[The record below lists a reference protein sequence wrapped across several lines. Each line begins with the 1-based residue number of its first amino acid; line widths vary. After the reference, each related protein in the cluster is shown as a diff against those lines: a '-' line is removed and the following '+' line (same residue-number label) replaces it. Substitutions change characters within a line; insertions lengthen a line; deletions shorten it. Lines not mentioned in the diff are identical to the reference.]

1 MNQRDTRSYGDS
13 HSSRKPDYDT
23 GVQGRFGRQE
33 DWRKV
38 EREQAAHKLTLREQV
53 ELEAAEQK
61 RASREA
67 AQRRAAEQQRRRQM
81 AQQQAAEER
90 LRRQQQQE
98 ERRQRSKP
106 SEPEQT
112 IQGRFGR
119 QEVRLNPEREARQR
133 ASQQARQYDR
143 QRYATHERQQQAQ
156 QLRQP
161 QQPVASREQPRA
173 QRPVRQAPTQ
183 VEAQRQAQQRA
194 QRQAAQEQARRHAQ
208 QQAAQQQRQVQQAH
222 DEQQPRQEQRKRPV
236 QEIPDDQVVQSAH
249 GGRHMPVVQRDRQVA
264 SRPQVQHE
272 PQDPWQIDQG
282 DLQQEPPVD
291 TTVAQVSQDID
302 QQAQPWAQQQSRTS
316 TYRPS
321 FGDADAT
328 SRYARESYGSKRKQG
343 SYTVNSVGQSARS
356 KFDRRPNIERASSE
370 RSRSGKK
377 LPNVSPKLI
386 AIIAAI
392 FVVVIVVGVLNP
404 FAQQGDSAG
413 QGQGTVTAVKSEPS
427 LPTPIMSE
435 SSGITMH
442 SAVAME
448 DLTEILIHNASYAY
462 ANEITTQLTEAKNT
476 DILAAHGT
484 GRVASEQ
491 PTGDKWMTG
500 EFIRCFREGNAGPV
514 MSAIDCG
521 GPVGATVYAPVTGE
535 VVLVKQY
542 KLYDEIDDYRIHIQ
556 PEGRPDLDVVLI
568 HLTDVTVKPGD
579 KVTAGVT
586 PMAKIRDIFQYLDES
601 LQLKNYT
608 AENDNGNHTHIQVN
622 NATHPEYHGL
632 DDLKPQPAATPGDAG
647 ASTTGA

>member
-90 LRRQQQQE
+90 LRRQQQE

-119 QEVRLNPEREARQR
+119 QEVRLNPEREARRQ
-133 ASQQARQYDR
+133 AAQQARQYDR
-143 QRYATHERQQQAQ
+143 QRYVTHERQQQAQ

-161 QQPVASREQPRA
+161 QQPTASREQPRA
-173 QRPVRQAPTQ
+173 QRPVRQTPTQ

-194 QRQAAQEQARRHAQ
+194 QRQAAQEQVQRRAQ
-208 QQAAQQQRQVQQAH
+208 QQAAQQQWQVQQAH
-222 DEQQPRQEQRKRPV
+222 DEQQPRQGQRKQSV
-236 QEIPDDQVVQSAH
+236 QEMPDDQAVRSAH

-272 PQDPWQIDQG
+272 QQDPWQIDQG

-291 TTVAQVSQDID
+291 TTVAQVPQDID

-321 FGDADAT
+321 FGDADAA
-328 SRYARESYGSKRKQG
+328 SRYARESYGSNRKQG
-343 SYTVNSVGQSARS
+343 SYTVNSVGQSAKS
-356 KFDRRPNIERASSE
+356 KFDRRPNIERTSGE

-377 LPNVSPKLI
+377 LLSVSPKLI
-386 AIIAAI
+386 VVIAII
-392 FVVVIVVGVLNP
+392 FVIVIVVSVLNP
-404 FAQQGDSAG
+404 FAQTGDTDTG
-413 QGQGTVTAVKSEPS
+413 QTGGTVTTAAAQPS

-462 ANEITTQLTEAKNT
+462 ANEITTQLAEAKNT

-491 PTGDKWMTG
+491 PTGDNWMTG

-542 KLYDEIDDYRIHIQ
+542 KLYDEINDYRIHIQ

-632 DDLKPQPAATPGDAG
+632 DDLKPQPATSSDGATPTTDA
-647 ASTTGA
+647 

>member
-1 MNQRDTRSYGDS
+1 MSQRGS
-13 HSSRKPDYDT
+13 HSHEDSRPDRRQDPDM

-38 EREQAAHKLTLREQV
+38 ERQQASRKLTLREQV
-53 ELEAAEQK
+53 ELEAAEQ
-61 RASREA
+61 RRMSREA
-67 AQRRAAEQQRRRQM
+67 AERREAEMQRRRQM
-81 AQQQAAEER
+81 ARQQAAEER

-98 ERRQRSKP
+98 ECRQRSKP
-106 SEPEQT
+106 SEPEPT

-119 QEVRLNPEREARQR
+119 QEVRLNPEREARRQ
-133 ASQQARQYDR
+133 AAQQARQYDR

-173 QRPVRQAPTQ
+173 QRPVRQTPTQ

-272 PQDPWQIDQG
+272 PQDSWQIDQG

-370 RSRSGKK
+370 RSCSGKK

-579 KVTAGVT
+579 HVVAGVT

-608 AENDNGNHTHIQVN
+608 AVNDNGNHTHIQVN
-622 NATHPEYHGL
+622 NAEYHGL
-632 DDLKPQPAATPGDAG
+632 DDLKPQAATPSDGVTPTTDA
-647 ASTTGA
+647 

>member
-1 MNQRDTRSYGDS
+1 MSQRGS
-13 HSSRKPDYDT
+13 HSHEDSRPDRRQDPDM

-38 EREQAAHKLTLREQV
+38 ERQQASRKLTLREQV
-53 ELEAAEQK
+53 ELEAAE
-61 RASREA
+61 RREA
-67 AQRRAAEQQRRRQM
+67 EMQRRRQM
-81 AQQQAAEER
+81 ARQQAAEER

-98 ERRQRSKP
+98 ECRQRSKP
-106 SEPEQT
+106 SEPEPT

-119 QEVRLNPEREARQR
+119 QEVRLNPEREARRQ
-133 ASQQARQYDR
+133 AAQQARQYDR

-173 QRPVRQAPTQ
+173 QRPVRQTPTQ

-272 PQDPWQIDQG
+272 PQDSWQIDQG

-370 RSRSGKK
+370 RSCSGKK

-579 KVTAGVT
+579 HVVAGVT

-608 AENDNGNHTHIQVN
+608 AVNDNGNHTHIQVN
-622 NATHPEYHGL
+622 NANHPEYHGL
-632 DDLKPQPAATPGDAG
+632 DDLKPQAATPSDGVTPTTDA
-647 ASTTGA
+647 

>member
-1 MNQRDTRSYGDS
+1 MSQRGS
-13 HSSRKPDYDT
+13 HSHEDSRPDRRQDPDM

-38 EREQAAHKLTLREQV
+38 ERQQASRKLTLREQV
-53 ELEAAEQK
+53 ELEAAEQ
-61 RASREA
+61 RRMSREA
-67 AQRRAAEQQRRRQM
+67 AERREAEMQRRRQM
-81 AQQQAAEER
+81 ARQQAAEER

-98 ERRQRSKP
+98 ECRQRSKP
-106 SEPEQT
+106 SEPEPT

-119 QEVRLNPEREARQR
+119 QEVRLNPEREARRQ
-133 ASQQARQYDR
+133 AAQQARQYDR

-173 QRPVRQAPTQ
+173 QRPVRQTPTQ

-272 PQDPWQIDQG
+272 PQDSWQIDQG

-370 RSRSGKK
+370 RSCSGKK

-579 KVTAGVT
+579 HVVAGVT

-608 AENDNGNHTHIQVN
+608 AVNDNGNHTHIQVN
-622 NATHPEYHGL
+622 NANHPEYHGL
-632 DDLKPQPAATPGDAG
+632 DDLKPQAATPSDGVTPTTDA
-647 ASTTGA
+647 